1 MSVYY
6 TGDRPFLIPEE
17 QNMLNALAESLGV
30 WLQRKQMEEAL
41 KESEEKYRTLI
52 ENMVDVKYSLD
63 AAGNIVSVNK
73 ALKTMFGFEP

>member
-41 KESEEKYRTLI
+41 KESEEKYRNLI

>member
-41 KESEEKYRTLI
+41 KESEEKYRNLI
-52 ENMVDVKYSLD
+52 ENMVDVIYSLD